1 MWSSVPAI
9 LYHPMPDPDLRHAV
23 NRPGTRLAGP
33 GFVAFAGLTLA
44 LILAG
49 CGAAL
54 TQTAEVQRI
63 AEVLELEPG
72 MLIADVGAGDGDFS
86 VQLAERVGED
96 GRVYSTEVDEDQVDD
111 IRRRIER
118 AELGNVTPV
127 LGNDQD
133 TGLPENCC
141 DAILLR
147 LVYHHFTDPSPMRE
161 SLRRALRP
169 GGLIAV
175 IDFEPHQGWGRV
187 AGVPDRGGHGIRAE
201 DLIEEMTSDGFEV
214 IARFDDW
221 QGEGDRFC
229 VVFRR

>member
-1 MWSSVPAI
+1 MRSGVPAI
-9 LYHPMPDPDLRHAV
+9 LYHPMPDPDLRQAV
-23 NRPGTRLAGP
+23 NCPGRRPAEP
-33 GFVAFAGLTLA
+33 EFVAFAGLVLA

-54 TQTAEVQRI
+54 TETAEVQRI
-63 AEVLELEPG
+63 AEVLNLRPG
-72 MLIADVGAGDGDFS
+72 MLVADVGAGNGEFS
-86 VQLAERVGED
+86 IGLAEQVGED
-96 GRVYSTEVDEDQVDD
+96 GRVYSTEIDEDQVDD

-118 AELGNVTPV
+118 AELGNVTPI

-133 TGLPENCC
+133 TGLPEDCC

-161 SLRRALRP
+161 SLGRALRP

-175 IDFEPHQGWGRV
+175 IDFEPHGGWRRV
-187 AGVPDRGGHGIRAE
+187 EGVPDRGGHGIRPD
-201 DLIEEMTSDGFEV
+201 DLIAEMTSDGFEV
-214 IARFDDW
+214 VARFDDW
-221 QGEGDRFC
+221 EGGDDRFC